1 MLLRKF
7 RKYSSEGGWGIE
19 WPLRIDKTSVVSIVA
34 GLAVAITIELAQRRS
49 YFRGVEDVD
58 KLIEDEIA

>member
-7 RKYSSEGGWGIE
+7 RKYASEGGWGIE
-19 WPLRIDKTSVVSIVA
+19 WPLRLEKTSFVPIVA